1 MLGGVSNYDKTHVV
15 VGCQVQQGLECTV
28 EDSTICDSHEKTSVT
43 SSDTESRSFWRKEVL
58 APICVLMGS

>member
-1 MLGGVSNYDKTHVV
+1 MMFGGVSNYDKTHVV

-43 SSDTESRSFWRKEVL
+43 SGDTESRSFF
-58 APICVLMGS
+58 